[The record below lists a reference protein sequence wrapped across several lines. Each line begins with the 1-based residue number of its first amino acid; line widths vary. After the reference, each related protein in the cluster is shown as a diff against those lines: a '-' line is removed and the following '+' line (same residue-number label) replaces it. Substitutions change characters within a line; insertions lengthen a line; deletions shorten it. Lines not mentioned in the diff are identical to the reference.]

1 MGMHCKVCGR
11 SDRKIIKG
19 MCPRHKSQFEE
30 FGYNLDDNPIDEY
43 DMNEIVLH
51 KDYAEIK
58 LYDNLFNELED
69 SIMIDL
75 EDIST
80 VEGIIWKKVG
90 KHIVGNANQYS
101 YDLPNLIMD
110 TSNKIEYLDGDIFN
124 NRKSNLDVIEK
135 KRFKHHFSSNK
146 KHKNKIIITSLGG
159 STEDVTGS
167 CFAIE
172 YPMDNGNRDV
182 V

>member
-58 LYDNLFNELED
+58 LYDNLFNELSLSLYD
-69 SIMIDL
+69 NFGIDFASFVFIL
-75 EDIST
+75 
-80 VEGIIWKKVG
+80 
-90 KHIVGNANQYS
+90 
-101 YDLPNLIMD
+101 L
-110 TSNKIEYLDGDIFN
+110 TSKFLYL
-124 NRKSNLDVIEK
+124 
-135 KRFKHHFSSNK
+135 
-146 KHKNKIIITSLGG
+146 
-159 STEDVTGS
+159 
-167 CFAIE
+167 
-172 YPMDNGNRDV
+172 
-182 V
+182 